1 MESMHL
7 SIHQEKTGRQIKYA
21 FKHRKLVNGHRCT
34 YKRQWNEDRINAAVE
49 GIIRKFVKNS
59 KFAREIRKQIGSSMD
74 TSELDREY
82 DGLKDMCIYVEHCDG
97 TSAAILKLKRKDSE
111 RGLFFYQKNKK

>member
-1 MESMHL
+1 M
-7 SIHQEKTGRQIKYA
+7 
-21 FKHRKLVNGHRCT
+21 NGHRCT

-97 TSAAILKLKRKDSE
+97 TSSSILKVKRKDSE
-111 RGLFFYQKNKK
+111 RGLFCY